1 MSRNGIIAAD
11 ATKNPFKDKF
21 PNAISNVAVA
31 IAVEDRDEFNA
42 AYFEIVSEKIEEYGL
57 KVAHPIIK
65 DKHINRY
72 VPLWE
77 QSNARRD
84 IVSELLQIDALDTI
98 YITETY
104 LQPQWIEMY
113 SEQSGKYRRIKSSNF
128 VEDVLFQYYDI
139 VPIWKYLKRYKG
151 GKATHYNVMTDDF
164 SGEICEAYQEIGEI
178 CESFEVIP
186 YGDRTYPI
194 LSLADLTTGLLK
206 QEVYPLRRK
215 EIREYIEDKT
225 VAYTVT
231 ESIYRDDDDD
241 NKDFQKIVPHK
252 TENYRT
258 DILRPDPT
266 IHVDRG
272 DIPKKKLMTL
282 DIFECAC
289 LYAQQNEGCVKLFD
303 ETNDRH
309 HFSGDD
315 IILCLG
321 ETPTGYVDYG
331 RLNSKYSAEVMG
343 WEKGMEYLTDGIDSS
358 LIL

>member
-1 MSRNGIIAAD
+1 MSKNGVIAAD
-11 ATKNPFKDKF
+11 ATKNPFNDKF

-42 AYFEIVSEKIEEYGL
+42 AYFEIISEKIDEYGF

-65 DKHINRY
+65 DKQINRY

-77 QSNARRD
+77 QAEARRD
-84 IVSELLQIDALDTI
+84 IVCELLQIEALDTI

-104 LQPQWIEMY
+104 LQPQWIELY
-113 SEQSGKYRRIKSSNF
+113 SEQAGTYRREKASDF
-128 VEDVLFQYYDI
+128 VKDVLFQYYDI
-139 VPIWKYLKRYKG
+139 VPIWKYLKRYEG

-164 SGEICEAYQEIGEI
+164 SGEICEAYQEIGNI

-215 EIREYIEDKT
+215 EIKNYIEDKT

-231 ESIYRDDDDD
+231 ESIYKDDE
-241 NKDFQKIVPHK
+241 NGSGDFRKIVPHK

-266 IHVDRG
+266 VHIDRG
-272 DIPKKKLMTL
+272 EMSKKKLMTL
-282 DIFECAC
+282 DIFERAC

-303 ETNDRH
+303 EANDRH
-309 HFSGDD
+309 HLSGND

-321 ETPTGYVDYG
+321 ETPTEYSDYEK
-331 RLNSKYSAEVMG
+331 LNSKYSAEVMG
-343 WEKGMEYLTDGIDSS
+343 WGKGMEYLVDGIDTA